1 MKEVEDE
8 SKMWSPMRWLRK
20 VIVEPVL
27 FLYMFSIYLLFGVF
41 QNLVYN
47 SVCRLKY
54 DDVVCGNL
62 SAYEV
67 SFVAFC
73 FIQGNNMTK
82 FSIC

>member
-1 MKEVEDE
+1 MKEDDK
-8 SKMWSPMRWLRK
+8 SKMWSPVRLLRR
-20 VIVEPVL
+20 VTVEPVL

-54 DDVVCGNL
+54 DEAVCGNL

-67 SFVAFC
+67 TFG
-73 FIQGNNMTK
+73 ILLYPRK
-82 FSIC
+82 